1 MGSKLLCMAAGFKKD
16 DIIILRIDGEDLK
29 EFGESPQF
37 EPEMISI
44 FSGMDSSNVSLC
56 RCVSMALERLT
67 VEHGMPPSSDTWV
80 FNNIIEPAL
89 QSLSL
94 DQFLSVSQEIFLEE
108 FRKLIDSIT
117 LLLQE
122 KPVIVARSESIFDG
136 SGIKRLLSDEAELN
150 KMLEVAWRDL
160 PTDQTQKISDSLCVA
175 LERMA
180 GSADLPRCGTIPQ
193 VDTIV
198 KEVLSTLNTTDQET
212 VHEDEFK
219 KTMTETL
226 GHIMSRL
233 EENPVLI
240 SSNSVVHEPMVT
252 PFTDSE

>member
-1 MGSKLLCMAAGFKKD
+1 MAAGFKKD

-29 EFGESPQF
+29 EFSESPQF

-44 FSGMDSSNVSLC
+44 FSGMGSSNASLC
-56 RCVSMALERLT
+56 QRITMALEQLT

-94 DQFLSVSQEIFLEE
+94 DQFLTVSQEIFLEE

-117 LLLQE
+117 LRLQD
-122 KPVIVARSESIFDG
+122 KPVIVARNECIFDG
-136 SGIKRLLSDEAELN
+136 SGIKKLLSDKAELN
-150 KMLEVAWRDL
+150 KMLEVVWRDL
-160 PTDQTQKISDSLCVA
+160 PADQTQKISDSLCVS
-175 LERMA
+175 LDRMA
-180 GSADLPRCGTIPQ
+180 DSANLPLCGTIPQ

-212 VHEDEFK
+212 LHEDEFK

-226 GHIMSRL
+226 RHIMSRL
-233 EENPVLI
+233 EENPVFI
-240 SSNSVVHEPMVT
+240 SAHSVVHEPMVT
-252 PFTDSE
+252 PFTESE